1 MKKNK
6 NYFSLGN
13 LYSLKNFLVN
23 IMRIFFLLITIGL
36 SSAFATTSKAQTK
49 IDIAV
54 KNVSLETLFEQ
65 IQKKSEF
72 IFFYKD
78 NVINYNVSLNLKE
91 TTVSKILDIALQ
103 DTNLTYKFNE
113 RQIVISQKPKKIQ
126 NLETKTTEQQIKI
139 KGKVFDEEGYP
150 LEGASIRAKGSSTGV
165 TSGRDGIFSYE
176 LPENTTVLMISYV
189 GYVTQEVTVL
199 GKIEIEVIMKVDVN
213 ALGEI
218 VVIGFGTAQKDL
230 ISDAVSSVS
239 SKQIKDLPLPSVDG
253 LLQGQ
258 VAGVQVIQNSGTPG
272 GEMSVRI
279 RGLSS
284 ISGSNQPLY
293 IIDGIPVTTGDFA
306 QIGYSG
312 QGSSALSDINPSD
325 IESISV
331 LKDASATAIY
341 GARAS
346 NGIVLITTKRGKAQK
361 SVVSVNISSGMQQVW
376 NKLDMLNA
384 RQWMEY
390 RNDLT
395 GTTAF
400 TQQDMENVKIDT
412 DWQDVIFRAAPISSY
427 EVSTTGGSEK
437 TQFFISG
444 NLFDQGGVLIGTD
457 YKRANGRINIDH
469 EVTNRLK
476 IGTSIGLTYS
486 KTNRVEGDQ
495 TLQGPLP
502 NGISTPAIFPV
513 FNEDG
518 TYNQNGPY
526 ANAVSIANEAINENF
541 SYRTNS
547 NVYAD
552 YKITEDLTFTSK
564 WGVDFLNFREHAYE
578 STKTVQGAK
587 FNGLGFETYRNVLN
601 IVSNNLLKYKKR
613 FNKHRVEALV
623 GYSFEKY
630 ESRSSFIRGQD
641 FADDNLQY
649 INSAATIVS
658 ASASASDAGIRSYFG
673 RANYNFDNKYIFT
686 ATGRFDTSTRFGENN
701 RTGFFPAASVAW
713 RVSEEDFLK
722 NNKSISDL
730 KFRVSYGLTGN
741 DDISPFL
748 FSELYGNSSYGGQS
762 AIFPSNIP
770 NPDLKWESTAQLNIG
785 INLGLFKDRFILTA
799 DYYNKQTNDLLLSRP
814 LPRSSGF
821 SSITENVGKIE
832 NKGIEISLSTQ
843 NIITDNFTWN
853 SQFNISG
860 NRNKVLELYNNQPI
874 DDIGRGGNRI
884 MEGQPIGIFYSYES
898 LGVDPS
904 TGDIVYADTNFD
916 GEITSDDRTIVGNP
930 HPDFIGGF
938 TNNFSYKNIDL
949 TIFLQGSYGNDVFH
963 GSRLFLE
970 SLQGGDNQIAA
981 VTRRWRQPGDITDI
995 PRATTDPVASVQN
1008 KRVSSRFIE
1017 DGSYLR
1023 VKNVTLGYTLDGT
1036 KSKKQL
1042 FSSLRTYISIQNLL
1056 TFTNYTGLDPEVNYR
1071 GDSNSVIGTDFFTY
1085 PQARTF
1091 TLGVNLKL

>member
-1 MKKNK
+1 MNKNK
-6 NYFSLGN
+6 NYFPPGN
-13 LYSLKNFLVN
+13 VYSLKYFLVS
-23 IMRIFFLLITIGL
+23 IMRVFLLLITIGL
-36 SSAFATTSKAQTK
+36 SSAFANTSKAQTK
-49 IDIAV
+49 IDISVTNA
-54 KNVSLETLFEQ
+54 SLEEVFKQ
-65 IQKKSEF
+65 IQSKSKF
-72 IFFYKD
+72 VFFYKD
-78 NVINYNVSLNLKE
+78 DIIKYNISLNLKE
-91 TTVSKILDIALQ
+91 ASITQVLDVAFKN
-103 DTNLTYKFNE
+103 TNLMYKFNDRQVVVTQKMLPKSSKE
-113 RQIVISQKPKKIQ
+113 RA
-126 NLETKTTEQQIKI
+126 QQSKI
-139 KGKVFDEEGYP
+139 KGKILDEYGAP
-150 LEGASIRAKGSSTGV
+150 LPGASISAKNSFTGTTSDINGEFNV
-165 TSGRDGIFSYE
+165 TVSA
-176 LPENTTVLMISYV
+176 NTKILIISYI
-189 GYVTQEVTVL
+189 GYITQNINIE
-199 GKIEIEVIMKVDVN
+199 GKTEIEVQMKSDIS

-218 VVIGFGTAQKDL
+218 VIIGYGTAQKEL
-230 ISDAVSSVS
+230 ISDAISTVS
-239 SKQIKDLPLPSVDG
+239 SKQIKDLPVPSVDG

-258 VAGVQVIQNSGTPG
+258 AAGVQVTQNSGTPG

-293 IIDGIPVTTGDFA
+293 IIDGIPVTTGNFA

-312 QGSSALSDINPSD
+312 QGSSALSDINPAD
-325 IESISV
+325 IESISI

-341 GARAS
+341 GARGS
-346 NGIVLITTKRGKAQK
+346 NGIVLITTKRGKAQE
-361 SVVSVNISSGMQQVW
+361 SVVSVNVNSGMQQAW
-376 NKLDMLNA
+376 NTLDMLNA
-384 RQWMEY
+384 REWMEY

-395 GTTAF
+395 GTNAF
-400 TQQDMENVKIDT
+400 SQQDMNTISVDT
-412 DWQDVIFRAAPISSY
+412 DWQNVIFRTAPITSY
-427 EVSTTGGSEK
+427 EVSARGGSEK

-444 NLFDQGGVLIGTD
+444 NLLDQEGILIGTD
-457 YKRANGRINIDH
+457 YTRANGRINIDH
-469 EVTNRLK
+469 EISNRLK
-476 IGTSIGLTYS
+476 IGASIGLTFS

-513 FNEDG
+513 LNDDG
-518 TYNQNGPY
+518 SYNQNGPY
-526 ANAVSIANEAINENF
+526 SNAVSIANEAINENF

-552 YKITEDLTFTSK
+552 YKISEDLTFSSK

-578 STKTVQGAK
+578 STRTEQGAK
-587 FNGLGFETYRNVLN
+587 FNGLGFETYSNVLN
-601 IVSNNLLKYKKR
+601 IVSNNLLKFKKR
-613 FNKHRVEALV
+613 FKKHKIDVLV
-623 GYSFEKY
+623 GYTFEKY
-630 ESRSSFIRGQD
+630 QRRSSFIRGQD
-641 FADDNLQY
+641 FADDDLEY

-658 ASASASDAGIRSYFG
+658 ASASASDAGIRSYLS
-673 RANYNFDNKYIFT
+673 RVNYNFDNKYIFT
-686 ATGRFDTSTRFGENN
+686 ASGRFDTSTKFGENN

-713 RVSEEDFLK
+713 RVTEEEFMK
-722 NNKSISDL
+722 NVKAVSDL

-748 FSELYGNSSYGGQS
+748 FSELYGNSSYGGQP

-785 INLGLFKDRFILTA
+785 INLGLFDDRVTVTA
-799 DYYNKQTNDLLLSRP
+799 DYYNKQTNDLLLGRP
-814 LPRSSGF
+814 LPNSSGF
-821 SSITENVGKIE
+821 SSITQNVGKIE
-832 NKGIEISLSTQ
+832 NKGIELSISSQ
-843 NIITDNFTWN
+843 NIINNNFSWN
-853 SQFNISG
+853 TQFNISG

-904 TGDIVYADTNFD
+904 TGDIVYADINFD

-930 HPDFIGGF
+930 HPDFIGGL
-938 TNNFSYKNIDL
+938 TNNFSYKNFDAS
-949 TIFLQGSYGNDVFH
+949 IFLQGSYGNDVFH

-1023 VKNVTLGYTLDGT
+1023 IKNVTIGYTLDGT
-1036 KSKKQL
+1036 KFKKER
-1042 FSSLRTYISIQNLL
+1042 FASLRMYVSMQNLF